1 MAIYKLVSN
10 SISQSIILDGL
21 LTSNTTF
28 NAISGNTIS
37 FNRVTGNAV
46 TIAANTLSLTGN
58 VSLTTNNLISNVV
71 TSTTVSVGGNVNTT
85 NLVVTAGMTTSNIS
99 VGSILIVPVGST
111 AERPLNAAN
120 GMLRFNSSTGTYE
133 AYKGSWGA
141 IGGAGATGGG
151 SDEIFYLNGINV
163 TASYS
168 IPSGKNA
175 MTAGPV
181 TVNDG
186 VTVTVPDGSAWTIV

>member
-1 MAIYKLVSN
+1 MPIYKLSSN
-10 SISQSIILDGL
+10 ALG
-21 LTSNTTF
+21 
-28 NAISGNTIS
+28 S
-37 FNRVTGNAV
+37 FLNITLANVN
-46 TIAANTLSLTGN
+46 ANTAT
-58 VSLTTNNLISNVV
+58 VSTVTSNNLITSLITVNSITSSNVTV
-71 TSTTVSVGGNVNTT
+71 TGYLIAPVGDTSQRPAVPSNGMFRYNTT
-85 NLVVTAGMTTSNIS
+85 
-99 VGSILIVPVGST
+99 
-111 AERPLNAAN
+111 
-120 GMLRFNSSTGTYE
+120 TGGFE
-133 AYKGSWGA
+133 GYKGSWGT

-151 SDEIFYLNGINV
+151 SDEMFYLNGTNV

>member
-10 SISQSIILDGL
+10 SISQTVILDGL

-46 TIAANTLSLTGN
+46 TIAANTLTLSGNLSLAVNSFTSDSITISNTISVTNSVTTGN
-58 VSLTTNNLISNVV
+58 ATILTN
-71 TSTTVSVGGNVNTT
+71 
-85 NLVVTAGMTTSNIS
+85 
-99 VGSILIVPVGST
+99 LIVPVGNT
-111 AERPLNAAN
+111 AQRPSSPAN
-120 GMLRFNSSTGTYE
+120 GMIRFNTSTGTYE

-151 SDEIFYLNGINV
+151 SDEMFYLNGINV